1 MLRHAQHLV
10 AFLHNLPQKNHGPF
24 QPSNKSQAGKT
35 GRAFAGWQGA
45 QAAVG
50 GPGRWVPASSGGVY
64 IYICRGLDVLRVKAD
79 GGTSDFICVELDAV
93 HLLRH
98 LKRTEAALTSD
109 LKTNQNLNTIKD
121 GLTL

>member
-1 MLRHAQHLV
+1 MLNIWLLFSTTCLKRTMDHS
-10 AFLHNLPQKNHGPF
+10 NHPISPRLAKRAGLL
-24 QPSNKSQAGKT
+24 QAGK
-35 GRAFAGWQGA
+35 GPKQRWVA
-45 QAAVG
+45 QAG
-50 GPGRWVPASSGGVY
+50 GCLPLQEEYIY